1 MSRPVAASGRLWRL
15 AGALALAHVALML
28 TGISFEPSV
37 VLGDTRHDQVAGLLH
52 GSLTAGLAGGCTEY
66 LGFLVFLVDAALI
79 AQLLRGSGDV
89 QRWLRSCITAAG
101 AVYTA
106 ITIAV
111 GFAAGAAALYDGH
124 HGADVMTAVTVN
136 DVRNFGFFLSVGVL
150 GVFTL
155 AVAGAVQATRI
166 LPSWLAWTGYVV
178 GVGSI
183 AAVPAARIGGMEVA
197 NIAWLIWWI
206 ALAVL
211 ALRGPRVA
219 ARPATE
225 QDFLRV

>member
-1 MSRPVAASGRLWRL
+1 LWRL
-15 AGALALAHVALML
+15 AAALALAHVALML

-52 GSLTAGLAGGCTEY
+52 GSLAAGLAGGYTEY

-79 AQLLRGSGDV
+79 AQLLRGAGEV
-89 QRWLRSCITAAG
+89 QRWLSTCITAAG

-124 HGADVMTAVTVN
+124 HGADLMTAVTVN

-155 AVAGAVQATRI
+155 AVAGAVHATGV
-166 LPSWLAWTGYVV
+166 LPRWLAWTGYLV
-178 GVGSI
+178 GALSL
-183 AAVPAARIGGMEVA
+183 AAVPAARWGAIDYVNMLWL
-197 NIAWLIWWI
+197 AWWV

-211 ALRGPRVA
+211 ALRGPRVVARA
-219 ARPATE
+219 AAE
-225 QDFLRV
+225 QEPLRV